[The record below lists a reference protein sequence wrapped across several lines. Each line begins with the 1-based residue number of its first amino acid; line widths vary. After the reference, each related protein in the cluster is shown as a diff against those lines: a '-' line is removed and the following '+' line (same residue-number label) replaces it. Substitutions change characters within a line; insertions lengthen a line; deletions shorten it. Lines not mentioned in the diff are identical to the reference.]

1 MLRRT
6 TSNTLTMHLVKKK
19 VYSTFTQNAFMDT
32 SFFVT
37 VVFPMYQPSLTVKHH
52 AAELYIVYSD
62 YKTTMTTEPLVG
74 SKFTLVTRECQ
85 V

>member
-1 MLRRT
+1 
-6 TSNTLTMHLVKKK
+6 
-19 VYSTFTQNAFMDT
+19 MDT

-52 AAELYIVYSD
+52 AAQLYIVYGD
-62 YKTTMTTEPLVG
+62 NKTTMTTEPLVDW
-74 SKFTLVTRECQ
+74 KFTQMTKECQ